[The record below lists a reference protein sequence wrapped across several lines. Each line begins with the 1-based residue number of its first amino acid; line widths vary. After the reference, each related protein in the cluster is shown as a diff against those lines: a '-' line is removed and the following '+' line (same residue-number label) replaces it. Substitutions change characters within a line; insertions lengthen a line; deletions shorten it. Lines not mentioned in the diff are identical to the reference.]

1 METKHLSEETTAIE
15 KVKQRFETWREVR
28 EKRTKIPEELWQAAV
43 ELSSDY
49 SLNEISQTLHINY
62 SVLKER
68 IVSMKT
74 GGLGVNGS
82 EGDFVEIDLDRRMST
97 EEWVFELED
106 GKGAKMRM
114 RMKGGAGVDLIEI
127 AKVLWGKAR

>member
-1 METKHLSEETTAIE
+1 METKHLSSKTTAIE
-15 KVKQRFETWREVR
+15 KVKEQFETWREVR
-28 EKRTKIPEELWQAAV
+28 KKRTKIPEDLWQAAV

-74 GGLGVNGS
+74 AELDV
-82 EGDFVEIDLDRRMST
+82 EGEFVEVDLDRRMST

-106 GKGAKMRM
+106 GKGAKMRR
-114 RMKGGAGVDLIEI
+114 RMKGAAGVDIIEI
-127 AKVLWGKAR
+127 AKVLWGKGR

>member
-1 METKHLSEETTAIE
+1 METKHLSAKTTAIQ

-28 EKRTKIPEELWQAAV
+28 KKRTKIPEELWQAAV

-49 SLNEISQTLHINY
+49 SLNEISQTLHLNY

-74 GGLGVNGS
+74 EKLGV
-82 EGDFVEIDLDRRMST
+82 EGAVGGFVEVDLGRRMST

-114 RMKGGAGVDLIEI
+114 RMKGGAGVDLI
-127 AKVLWGKAR
+127 VTM